1 MKTAFRQVSLTT
13 TIEAEE
19 AVCMV
24 MQHVFG
30 IVPSVF
36 THPERLNPIVSV
48 YLTEQQ
54 TVTVANKQD
63 VIDGLKIIKE
73 CGLQVGD
80 GKLEIKRLR
89 REDWVDSWKRHFL
102 PIDIAG
108 KLLVKPSWRK
118 EKATRGQA
126 VVILDPGLSF
136 GTGQHATTKFC
147 LRQLVGIHK
156 GSESQS
162 LLDVGTGS
170 GILAI
175 AAAKLGYRPIR
186 AIDFDSEAVRVAN
199 ENAKRNRV
207 TQAVKTS
214 MGDVSKLSLKPRVKF
229 DVVCANLFY
238 DLLMAN
244 AARLIARVKPGGV
257 LVLAGILD
265 EQFVEV
271 KAAIEN
277 SGMKLKRAGRRGE
290 WHSGTFVHAG

>member
-13 TIEAEE
+13 TLEAEE
-19 AVCMV
+19 AVGVV
-24 MQHVFG
+24 MQGVFG

-36 THPERLNPIVSV
+36 THPERLNPVVSV
-48 YLTEQQ
+48 YLPQQQ

-63 VIDGLKIIKE
+63 VIDGLKNIEK

-118 EKATRGQA
+118 EKAARGQA

-147 LRQLVGIHK
+147 LRQLVGIRK
-156 GSESQS
+156 RSESQS
-162 LLDVGTGS
+162 LFDVGAGS

-175 AAAKLGYRPIR
+175 AAAKLGYRPIC
-186 AIDFDSEAVRVAN
+186 AIDFDSEAVRVAKG
-199 ENAKRNRV
+199 NAKRNRV
-207 TQAVKTS
+207 TQVVKMS
-214 MGDVSKLSLKPRVKF
+214 LGDVSKLSLKPHVKF

-244 AARLIARVKPGGV
+244 AGRLVARVKPGGV

-265 EQFVEV
+265 KQFVEV
-271 KAAIEN
+271 KAVIEN
-277 SGMKLKRAGRRGE
+277 SGMKLKRTGQREE

>member
-13 TIEAEE
+13 TLEAEE
-19 AVCMV
+19 AVGVV
-24 MQHVFG
+24 MQNVFG

-36 THPERLNPIVSV
+36 THPERLNPVVSV
-48 YLTEQQ
+48 YLPQQQ

-63 VIDGLKIIKE
+63 VIDGLKNIEK

-108 KLLVKPSWRK
+108 QLLVKPSWRK
-118 EKATRGQA
+118 EKAASGQA
-126 VVILDPGLSF
+126 IVILDPGLSF

-147 LRQLVGIHK
+147 LRQLVGIRK
-156 GSESQS
+156 RSESQS
-162 LLDVGTGS
+162 LLDVGAGS

-186 AIDFDSEAVRVAN
+186 AIDFDSEAVRVAI

-214 MGDVSKLSLKPRVKF
+214 LGDVSKLSLK
-229 DVVCANLFY
+229 
-238 DLLMAN
+238 
-244 AARLIARVKPGGV
+244 RLSSRCGP
-257 LVLAGILD
+257 
-265 EQFVEV
+265 
-271 KAAIEN
+271 
-277 SGMKLKRAGRRGE
+277 
-290 WHSGTFVHAG
+290 

>member
-13 TIEAEE
+13 TFEAEE
-19 AVCMV
+19 AVGVV
-24 MQHVFG
+24 MQGVFG
-30 IVPSVF
+30 VVPSVF
-36 THPERLNPIVSV
+36 THPESQNPVVSV
-48 YLTEQQ
+48 YLPQQQ
-54 TVTVANKQD
+54 TVTVANKQA
-63 VIDGLKIIKE
+63 VVDGLKTIRK

-89 REDWVDSWKRHFL
+89 REDWMDSWKRHFL

-118 EKATRGQA
+118 EKAARGQA

-147 LRQLVGIHK
+147 LRQLVGIRK
-156 GSESQS
+156 RSESQS

-186 AIDFDSEAVRVAN
+186 AIDFDSEAVRMAKG
-199 ENAKRNRV
+199 NAKRNRV
-207 TQAVKTS
+207 TQVVKMS
-214 MGDVSKLSLKPRVKF
+214 LGDVSKLSLKPRVKF
-229 DVVCANLFY
+229 DVVCANLFN

-244 AARLIARVKPGGV
+244 AGRLIARVKPGGV

-265 EQFVEV
+265 KQFVEV
-271 KAAIEN
+271 KAVIEN
-277 SGMKLKRAGRRGE
+277 SGMILKRTGQRGE

>member
-13 TIEAEE
+13 TLEAEE
-19 AVCMV
+19 AVGVV
-24 MQHVFG
+24 MQGVFG

-36 THPERLNPIVSV
+36 THPERLHPVVSV
-48 YLTEQQ
+48 YLPQQQ
-54 TVTVANKQD
+54 TVTIANKQD
-63 VIDGLKIIKE
+63 VIDGLKNIEK

-108 KLLVKPSWRK
+108 QLLVKPSWRK
-118 EKATRGQA
+118 EKAASGQA
-126 VVILDPGLSF
+126 IVILDPGLSF
-136 GTGQHATTKFC
+136 GTGQHVTTKFC
-147 LRQLVGIHK
+147 LRQLVGIRK
-156 GSESQS
+156 RSESQS
-162 LLDVGTGS
+162 LLDVGAGS

-186 AIDFDSEAVRVAN
+186 AIDFDSEAVRVAK

-214 MGDVSKLSLKPRVKF
+214 LGDVSKLSLKPRVKF
-229 DVVCANLFY
+229 DVVCANLVY
-238 DLLMAN
+238 DLLIAN
-244 AARLIARVKPGGV
+244 ADRLISRVKPSGV

-265 EQFVEV
+265 EQFVKV
-271 KAAIEN
+271 KTVFESCGA
-277 SGMKLKRAGRRGE
+277 KLKRTTRRGE
-290 WHSGTFVHAG
+290 WRSGTFVHAG